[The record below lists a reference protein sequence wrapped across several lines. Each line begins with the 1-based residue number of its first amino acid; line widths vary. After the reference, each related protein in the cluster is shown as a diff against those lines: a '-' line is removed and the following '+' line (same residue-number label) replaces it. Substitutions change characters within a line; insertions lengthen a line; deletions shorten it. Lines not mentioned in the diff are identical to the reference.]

1 MTYEKLVMTILLG
14 LTMLCGIAWSLLM
27 KPYLGIITFLL
38 LGLTGFAPIFTDD
51 G

>member
-1 MTYEKLVMTILLG
+1 MTYEKLVMTILFG
-14 LTMLCGIAWSLLM
+14 LTILCGIAWSLLM

-38 LGLTGFAPIFTDD
+38 LGLAGFTSIFIDD